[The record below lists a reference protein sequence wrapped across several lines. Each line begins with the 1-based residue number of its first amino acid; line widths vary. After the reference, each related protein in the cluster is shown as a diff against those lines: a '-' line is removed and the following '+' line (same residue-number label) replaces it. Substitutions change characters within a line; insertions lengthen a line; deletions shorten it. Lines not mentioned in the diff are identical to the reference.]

1 MVAMGGKNKTISFRV
16 SEEKFEDLK
25 EIAEDEDIS
34 LSKLMRGRADN
45 VLDAYEISDQMR
57 SSTTEL
63 FDAHVDALVEDRD
76 YRMLVDEFYQ
86 DERDFESFVK
96 EEDYFETRWVDETAV
111 NYDRMLEEFES
122 VVSDAQRG
130 KVDDDYFDEAY
141 DTIDELRD
149 QGYEREAFL
158 LNTVVEKFQE

>member
-1 MVAMGGKNKTISFRV
+1 MAEKNKTISFRV
-16 SEEKFEDLK
+16 TEDKFEDLK
-25 EIAEDEDIS
+25 DVADEEDLS
-34 LSKLMRGRADN
+34 LSDLMRGRADN
-45 VLDAYEISDQMR
+45 VLEVYRISDETD
-57 SSTTEL
+57 SSTTDL
-63 FDAHVDALVEDRD
+63 FDSHVDALVEDDD
-76 YRMLVDEFYQ
+76 YRELVDEFYQ
-86 DERDFESFVK
+86 DERDFKSFVK
-96 EEDYFETRWVDETAV
+96 EEDYFETKWVDETAV
-111 NYDRMLEEFES
+111 DYDRMLEEFES